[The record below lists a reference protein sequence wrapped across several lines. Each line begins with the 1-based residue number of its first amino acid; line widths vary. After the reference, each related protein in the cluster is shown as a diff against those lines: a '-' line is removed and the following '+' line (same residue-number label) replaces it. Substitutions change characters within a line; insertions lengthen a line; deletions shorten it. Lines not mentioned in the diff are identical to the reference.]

1 MASGISMK
9 GREVILTIG
18 GQNILGIQSKGLT
31 VNNEFIESTDDNSG
45 GWTEFDAIPGV
56 KNAELTFSG
65 MVKNLEMLRA
75 ILTAGSNM
83 FACTLTYKDGSVAA
97 GDFAMNSYSDTG
109 GNSNEG
115 YTFDVTL
122 ASSGV
127 VTFTAGT
134 GG

>member
-9 GREVILTIG
+9 GREVTLTIG

-31 VNNEFIESTDDNSG
+31 VNNEFIETTDDNAG

-56 KNAELTFSG
+56 KNAEIPFSG
-65 MVKNLEMLRA
+65 MVKNLEMARA

-83 FACTLTYKDGSVAA
+83 YACVLTYKDGSVVT
-97 GDFAMNSYSDTG
+97 GDFVMNSYSDTG

-127 VTFTAGT
+127 VTFTAGS